1 MACFAGFLTGREAA
15 RYMVPRGRGKV
26 FFTGASAS
34 LRGKSGYS
42 AFAAGKA
49 GLRMVAQS
57 MAREL
62 GPQNIHVAH
71 LIIDAAIDTEFIRE
85 RIQAQGK
92 DPDRLPED
100 SLMNPSSVAEAY
112 WSLYHQSKDGWS
124 HELDLRPFSETW

>member
-1 MACFAGFLTGREAA
+1 
-15 RYMVPRGRGKV
+15 
-26 FFTGASAS
+26 
-34 LRGKSGYS
+34 
-42 AFAAGKA
+42 
-49 GLRMVAQS
+49 

-71 LIIDAAIDTEFIRE
+71 LIIDAAVDTEFIRE